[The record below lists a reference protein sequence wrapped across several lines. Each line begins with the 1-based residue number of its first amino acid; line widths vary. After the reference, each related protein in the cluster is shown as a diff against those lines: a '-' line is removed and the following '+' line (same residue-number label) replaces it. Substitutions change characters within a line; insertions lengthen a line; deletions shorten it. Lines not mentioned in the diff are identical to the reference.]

1 MTFNPIFTSEIIPVI
16 GILIVFETAPPDTSA
31 PAPSGIGNEVE
42 FVNLC
47 KGIHTSDILGSLKPI
62 THV

>member
-1 MTFNPIFTSEIIPVI
+1 VTFNPIFTSEIIPVI

-42 FVNLC
+42 FV
-47 KGIHTSDILGSLKPI
+47 
-62 THV
+62 